1 MATRKVGKYVPPA
14 GNQAGVQ
21 PGFSAAVQNVAGPQ
35 RALNDLSF
43 LKDPAFSSFV
53 EEGKNIILDDRP
65 LAGNDLANWVKKRAF
80 PNGLNFGDPIQ
91 PDSGS
96 SSGGG
101 GTENTNN
108 PLMSAISGYAKNI
121 SNNSGPMGQLQKLYD
136 RLIAEIGT
144 QSKTGRADI
153 NRSTEQALAAL
164 NTQINP
170 YANLRMADIPAV
182 TDPMSAYSQAVG
194 APTGGIEAL
203 QQMLQSNN
211 AATGSGFNNLAQL
224 LGASN
229 TASQQSRVA
238 DVQNARTQGLQ
249 DLAQN
254 QRTSNLAALQ
264 SLLSGQQGQQQ
275 VTQGRQDQLMQQ
287 LLGLAGQGIDV
298 SQIMALLGG
307 Q

>member
-1 MATRKVGKYVPPA
+1 VVIRRYATQGDNTDGKRQVGKRLTPQQDMYEGTPIWERTDPVTTAAISAFNA
-14 GNQAGVQ
+14 GNIPTNNTGKWGAIN
-21 PGFSAAVQNVAGPQ
+21 SAV
-35 RALNDLSF
+35 
-43 LKDPAFSSFV
+43 
-53 EEGKNIILDDRP
+53 I
-65 LAGNDLANWVKKRAF
+65 
-80 PNGLNFGDPIQ
+80 GLNNALYEDKKANTP
-91 PDSGS
+91 P
-96 SSGGG
+96 SGGG
-101 GTENTNN
+101 GNSNQALINALT
-108 PLMSAISGYAKNI
+108 GYAKNI
-121 SNNSGPMGQLQKLYD
+121 GDNSGAMGQLQKIYD
-136 RLIAEIGT
+136 SLIGEIKT
-144 QSKTGRADI
+144 QSDTGRADI
-153 NRSTEQALAAL
+153 DRSTEQALAAL
-164 NTQINP
+164 NTQTNP

-211 AATGSGFNNLAQL
+211 AATGSGFSNLAQL

-229 TASQQSRVA
+229 TASQQSRIS

-254 QRTSNLAALQ
+254 QRTSNLSALQ

-275 VTQGRQDQLMQQ
+275 TTRSRQDQLMES
-287 LLGLAGQGIDV
+287 LLDLAGKGIDV